1 MKIIL
6 KGQNGLVA
14 KSDNTRVAK
23 PIIVEKPHKD
33 YANYNKRVQ
42 YTYE

>member
-1 MKIIL
+1 MKIL
-6 KGQNGLVA
+6 KGQQGLVTQ
-14 KSDNTRVAK
+14 SDNTRVAK

-33 YANYNKRVQ
+33 YANYNKKVQ

>member
-1 MKIIL
+1 MKIIP

-23 PIIVEKPHKD
+23 HIIIEKQHKE
-33 YANYNKRVQ
+33 YAK
-42 YTYE
+42 

>member
-1 MKIIL
+1 MKIVP

-23 PIIVEKPHKD
+23 PIIADNIELK
-33 YANYNKRVQ
+33 
-42 YTYE
+42 E